1 MNRSVD
7 DARVTAELDEAAGPE
22 FEAEDRK
29 RALEITVRRARQ
41 EAVELALAQAD
52 GNVADAAEL
61 LGILRT
67 SLYRLMKR
75 FGIPPPSRSR
85 S

>member
-7 DARVTAELDEAAGPE
+7 DARVTAEQDEAGGPE

-29 RALEITVRRARQ
+29 RAFELTVRRARQ
-41 EAVELALAQAD
+41 EAVELALAQAN